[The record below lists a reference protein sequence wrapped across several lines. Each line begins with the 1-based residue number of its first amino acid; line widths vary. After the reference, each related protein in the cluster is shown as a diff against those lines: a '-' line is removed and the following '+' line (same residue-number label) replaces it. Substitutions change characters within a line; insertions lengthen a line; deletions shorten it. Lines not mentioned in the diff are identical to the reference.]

1 MNKFFCILGSV
12 TLVILSFIYTEKTV
26 NVIKEYDDI
35 MISIKS
41 ENKNYRIDAVDAIIK
56 DNTIIPGLKG
66 REIDENRSYSKMKR
80 YGSYNSSLLEY
91 NDIIP
96 SISIE
101 NNFDKYVIGG
111 NKNKNMVSLIFLV
124 TKNDNIDNIIK
135 ILNSKNV
142 KGNFFID
149 GTWVQNNE
157 QKLIEIIQNG
167 HNVGNLGTNGTYN
180 DSTYSWLD
188 TVIKKIAKQE
198 IGYCYNEV
206 DDINTLKLCA
216 MYKNYTIRPNIIVK
230 NYPLAEVKKSIQSGS
245 IISFKLNDSLEKELP
260 SIINYIQSK
269 GFTINTL
276 NEHLSE

>member
-1 MNKFFCILGSV
+1 MNKFFCILGSI

-41 ENKNYRIDAVDAIIK
+41 ENENYKIDAVDATIK

-66 REIDENRSYSKMKR
+66 REIDENKSYSKMKR

-101 NNFDKYVIGG
+101 NNFDKYIISG
-111 NKNKNMVSLIFLV
+111 NKSKNMVSLIFLV
-124 TKNDNIDNIIK
+124 TKDYNIDNIIK
-135 ILNSKNV
+135 VLDTKNI

-149 GTWVQNNE
+149 GTWAQNNE

-188 TVIKKIAKQE
+188 TIIKKIAKQE

-206 DDINTLKLCA
+206 DDITALKLCA

-230 NYPLAEVKKSIQSGS
+230 NYPLTEVKKNIQSGS
-245 IISFKLNDSLEKELP
+245 IISFRLTDTLEKELP
-260 SIINYIQSK
+260 LIINYIQSK

>member
-1 MNKFFCILGSV
+1 MNKFFCILGSI

-41 ENKNYRIDAVDAIIK
+41 ENENYKIDAIDAIIK

-66 REIDENRSYSKMKR
+66 REIDENKSYSKMKR

-91 NDIIP
+91 NEIIP

-101 NNFDKYVIGG
+101 NNFDKYIISG
-111 NKNKNMVSLIFLV
+111 NKSKNMVSLIFLV
-124 TKNDNIDNIIK
+124 TKEDNIDNIIE
-135 ILNSKNV
+135 ILDTKNI

-149 GTWVQNNE
+149 GTWAQNNE

-188 TVIKKIAKQE
+188 TIIKKIAKQE

-206 DDINTLKLCA
+206 DDITALKLCSI
-216 MYKNYTIRPNIIVK
+216 YKNYTIRPNIIVK
-230 NYPLAEVKKSIQSGS
+230 NYPLTEVKKSIQSGS
-245 IISFKLNDSLEKELP
+245 IISFKLTDTLEKELP

-269 GFTINTL
+269 GFTLNTL

>member
-41 ENKNYRIDAVDAIIK
+41 ENKNYRIDAADAIIK

>member
-1 MNKFFCILGSV
+1 MNKFFCILGSI

-26 NVIKEYDDI
+26 NAIKEYDDI

-41 ENKNYRIDAVDAIIK
+41 ENENYKIEAVDATIK

-66 REIDENRSYSKMKR
+66 REIDENKSYSRMKR
-80 YGSYNSSLLEY
+80 YGAYNSNLLEY
-91 NDIIP
+91 NEIIP

-101 NNFDKYVIGG
+101 NNFDKYIISG

-124 TKNDNIDNIIK
+124 TKEDNIDNIIE
-135 ILNSKNV
+135 ILNSKNI

-149 GTWVQNNE
+149 GTWAQDNE

-167 HNVGNLGTNGTYN
+167 HNVGNLGTNGAYN

-188 TVIKKIAKQE
+188 TIIKKIAKQE

-206 DDINTLKLCA
+206 DDITSLKLCA

-230 NYPLAEVKKSIQSGS
+230 NYPLTEVKKSIQSGS
-245 IISFKLNDSLEKELP
+245 IISFKINETLEKEL
-260 SIINYIQSK
+260 SLIINYIQNK

>member
-1 MNKFFCILGSV
+1 MNKFFCILGSI

-41 ENKNYRIDAVDAIIK
+41 ENENYKIDAVDATIK

-66 REIDENRSYSKMKR
+66 REIDENKSYSRMKR

-101 NNFDKYVIGG
+101 NNFDKYVISG

-124 TKNDNIDNIIK
+124 TKEDNIDNIIK
-135 ILNSKNV
+135 ILDSKNI

-149 GTWVQNNE
+149 GTWAQNNE

-167 HNVGNLGTNGTYN
+167 HNAGNLGTDGTYN

-188 TVIKKIAKQE
+188 TIIKKIAKQE
-198 IGYCYNEV
+198 IGYCYNEI
-206 DDINTLKLCA
+206 DDLTALKLCA

-230 NYPLAEVKKSIQSGS
+230 NYPLTEVKKSIQSGS
-245 IISFKLNDSLEKELP
+245 IISFKINETLEKELP

-269 GFTINTL
+269 GFTITTL